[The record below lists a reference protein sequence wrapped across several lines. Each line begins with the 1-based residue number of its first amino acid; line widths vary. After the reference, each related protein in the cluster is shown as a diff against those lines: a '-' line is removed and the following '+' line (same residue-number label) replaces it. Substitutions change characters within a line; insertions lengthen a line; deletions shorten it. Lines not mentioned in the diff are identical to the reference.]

1 MIREFPMSADQPAV
15 VPVVIETALGDI
27 HVDVLLAAAPITAAN
42 FLAHVDAGDYT
53 DGVWH
58 RTVTLDNQP
67 DDAVRI
73 EVIQGGIDPARRDRD
88 IARIPLERTT
98 VTGLRHRDGTL
109 SMSRFAPD
117 TAHSDIFICIGEQ
130 PELDFGGR
138 RNPDGQGFAAFAQV
152 TRGMDVV
159 RAIQQSPAGVGPE
172 PAISQAP
179 HHRQNLTPPVPILR
193 IRRA

>member
-1 MIREFPMSADQPAV
+1 MSADAI
-15 VPVVIETALGDI
+15 VPVVIDTPLGEIHADI
-27 HVDVLLAAAPITAAN
+27 FLGRAPITAAN
-42 FLAHVDAGDYT
+42 FLAHVDVGDYT

-58 RTVTLDNQP
+58 RTVTMANQP
-67 DDAVRI
+67 DNDVRI
-73 EVIQGGIDPARRDRD
+73 EVIQGGIDPARRDPA

-98 VTGLRHRDGTL
+98 VTGLSHTDGTL

-117 TAHSDIFICIGEQ
+117 TAHSDIFICIGDQ
-130 PELDFGGR
+130 PELDFGGG
-138 RNPDGQGFAAFAQV
+138 RNPDGQGFAAFGRV

-159 RAIQQSPAGVGPE
+159 RAIQQSPAGLGPE
-172 PAISQAP
+172 LPLSQSP